1 MPSVTSHTLPIVI
14 CWEYPSDRT
23 IKNAANKSS
32 DDLIIAL
39 IYWFSIK
46 DNKFLNFS
54 ASYFKNTSK
63 ANLFSF
69 LNFKTN
75 ISVFEDPSMDVYF
88 LSEAQLFDEVH
99 IYCLYL
105 VLQNQTQIKMIQTP
119 LQVFGIVDMIDDI
132 EVGKLYL
139 LREDILCRKVQIY
152 TLIRNMCRM

>member
-1 MPSVTSHTLPIVI
+1 LFYFSSFSHPRDLHSFPTRRSSDL
-14 CWEYPSDRT
+14 DRT

-75 ISVFEDPSMDVYF
+75 ISVFEDRKSTRLNSSHVKISYAVF
-88 LSEAQLFDEVH
+88 
-99 IYCLYL
+99 CL
-105 VLQNQTQIKMIQTP
+105 K
-119 LQVFGIVDMIDDI
+119 
-132 EVGKLYL
+132 K
-139 LREDILCRKVQIY
+139 
-152 TLIRNMCRM
+152 